1 MLTVTLAVPTLAIR
15 VAGTVAVI
23 CVELK
28 NVLGSSVEPH
38 HKVQFEVKLVPLTV
52 SVKALPPALTLAGL
66 RLAIVGAGGLTVKLA
81 PGDAPLTLLTVT
93 QAVPD
98 AAVRL
103 AGITA
108 VTCVGLT

>member
-1 MLTVTLAVPTLAIR
+1 
-15 VAGTVAVI
+15 
-23 CVELK
+23 
-28 NVLGSSVEPH
+28 
-38 HKVQFEVKLVPLTV
+38 
-52 SVKALPPALTLAGL
+52 
-66 RLAIVGAGGLTVKLA
+66 VKLA